1 MHDSQ
6 ILDYTSMLLQVINSI
21 TAVMAIVTPIAINI
35 ALLYQNGARYA
46 ISPNN
51 EHSDTAIS
59 ITLFRN

>member
-1 MHDSQ
+1 
-6 ILDYTSMLLQVINSI
+6 V
-21 TAVMAIVTPIAINI
+21 AIVTPIAINI

-59 ITLFRN
+59 ITLF